1 MLCRNNRK
9 RPYDKEQAIPLLSA
23 NKKLPAYGRQ
33 NPADRKNFYSN
44 LSRHH
49 YSRSFTH
56 VPDDALSSP
65 VILNGVENALKE
77 RREAGTATARLN
89 FTCRNIFP
97 HAALSAFISFLYAV
111 AEIHFFN
118 YTFHNSDVDIK
129 RSIFL
134 VFIVFF

>member
-1 MLCRNNRK
+1 M
-9 RPYDKEQAIPLLSA
+9 
-23 NKKLPAYGRQ
+23 
-33 NPADRKNFYSN
+33 
-44 LSRHH
+44 
-49 YSRSFTH
+49 
-56 VPDDALSSP
+56 
-65 VILNGVENALKE
+65 KE

-118 YTFHNSDVDIK
+118 YTFHNSDGDIK

-134 VFIVFF
+134 VFIVFLMAYIFVNWKPCGSHRIILYASYTKYVIM

>member
-1 MLCRNNRK
+1 MIRTQENTLPSPIIQGSARTLCGKNRK

-56 VPDDALSSP
+56 ALDDALSSA
-65 VILNGVENALKE
+65 ILLNGGKNTLWESREKE
-77 RREAGTATARLN
+77 R
-89 FTCRNIFP
+89 
-97 HAALSAFISFLYAV
+97 
-111 AEIHFFN
+111 
-118 YTFHNSDVDIK
+118 
-129 RSIFL
+129 
-134 VFIVFF
+134 

>member
-1 MLCRNNRK
+1 MPCCLPPFRISAKILCRNNRK

-49 YSRSFTH
+49 YSRSVTH

-65 VILNGVENALKE
+65 VILNGGKNALWE
-77 RREAGTATARLN
+77 NQETAT
-89 FTCRNIFP
+89 
-97 HAALSAFISFLYAV
+97 
-111 AEIHFFN
+111 
-118 YTFHNSDVDIK
+118 
-129 RSIFL
+129 
-134 VFIVFF
+134 